1 MACTYVRRGHCL
13 LSADRSLFARSL
25 ARPLLCFFFLS
36 FARITGNRIAA
47 ATGAGRGY
55 DVSGSSAHPLSP
67 FDVLAATNRA
77 TARPIPIPIAA
88 RVLSSRTAAHCM
100 RPHIPSSASGA
111 GGFNWLRIRRRTH
124 AALGTPCRTLANH
137 VVRNCARIT
146 GSPGASG
153 CTLILLVLQFAL
165 ALRLRLRR
173 RLPFSLLSSV
183 RSRLV
188 LFCSARLGREAKRK

>member
-25 ARPLLCFFFLS
+25 ARPLLCFFFFLS
-36 FARITGNRIAA
+36 LVSQ
-47 ATGAGRGY
+47 GRELLLRLALDGTTTFPG
-55 DVSGSSAHPLSP
+55 VVCPSSLALRCSSGDEPSH
-67 FDVLAATNRA
+67 RA
-77 TARPIPIPIAA
+77 THPHPHYCQGS
-88 RVLSSRTAAHCM
+88 LQTAAHCI

-146 GSPGASG
+146 GSPSASG